1 MGKGA
6 ITMPSVSLI
15 DGHIDGIK
23 PCETCIYYDNDR
35 ADTPCCSC
43 VSGGNWESE
52 VTDNDR

>member
-43 VSGGNWESE
+43 VCGGNWESE
-52 VTDNDR
+52 VTDND